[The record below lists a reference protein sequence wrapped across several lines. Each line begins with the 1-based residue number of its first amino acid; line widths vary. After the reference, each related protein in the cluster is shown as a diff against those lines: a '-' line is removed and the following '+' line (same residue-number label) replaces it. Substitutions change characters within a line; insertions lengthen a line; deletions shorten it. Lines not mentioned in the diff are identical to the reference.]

1 MAAAGSVPRLVLF
14 ENNLHGFKADQITPV
29 SSLKDLYLLKCSLQS
44 DDMNPLLTTVA
55 AAGSIHDVWLNGNN
69 LRGIK
74 GNQMTPV
81 SSLKFLS
88 LNDCGL
94 QNEDLKAY
102 AEFLNML
109 IRGSILYK
117 PPPTFEGLRALLKF
131 FPV

>member
-1 MAAAGSVPRLVLF
+1 VAAAGSVTTLLLDD
-14 ENNLHGFKADQITPV
+14 NDLHGIKADQITPV

-55 AAGSIHDVWLNGNN
+55 AAGSIHKVWLNGNN

-94 QNEDLKAY
+94 QNEDLKAC

-109 IRGSILYK
+109 IRGSILYI
-117 PPPTFEGLRALLKF
+117 PPPTFEELREFLYR